1 MVLEVSGRQRF
12 VTHDHRGFA
21 IRRPR
26 RDSYLRLPHAETGPS
41 RSEEWASVHRHRN
54 PQTIENSDLAHKV
67 RQRLANE
74 TTVNRAMQAV
84 AVLTERLF
92 YRT

>member
-1 MVLEVSGRQRF
+1 MDNALSPLIAEGLRSAG
-12 VTHDHRGFA
+12 HAA
-21 IRRPR
+21 IRI
-26 RDSYLRLPHAETGPS
+26 RDHYMQKATGPS
-41 RSEEWASVHRHRN
+41 RSEEWASVHRNRN

-74 TTVNRAMQAV
+74 TTVNRAMQADV
-84 AVLTERLF
+84 VLTERLF